1 MKSIL
6 LSVVVI
12 SALVVAGVGGTLAG
26 FVDTEVS
33 EGNLYQAGHLDL
45 LIDGD
50 NDPSSVFN
58 ITCGVPCT
66 SADEWVEVENR
77 GECTGAMLYLHFKD
91 VVSVEAGIKDG
102 EICDRIVTAG
112 AWEFVYR
119 TAVAD
124 EPDDP
129 DNDATP
135 TATSEPEF
143 GAEHG
148 GNYIAQYYIEPDKL
162 VTGATNPDADPNLM
176 GQDYASGIS
185 EHLGVIVYVCDNDDD
200 GWLDNPDTSGD
211 GTVDKTEEAAA
222 TWIAKF
228 SGKLIDIECNKTE
241 LGKMDSQDIT
251 FIHFDVHLQQIYAEE
266 WYDADGDLW
275 GSADYDDPNGG
286 VDYDMDGDIDA
297 DDFQKAV
304 WPTNALQGD
313 KATWAMLWELN
324 TDF

>member
-12 SALVVAGVGGTLAG
+12 SALVVAGVGGTFAG

-33 EGNLYQAGHLDL
+33 EGNLYQAGSLDL
-45 LIDGD
+45 LVDGS

-58 ITCGVPCT
+58 VTCGVPCT

-102 EICDRIVTAG
+102 EICERTPDATDENWVFG
-112 AWEFVYR
+112 YR
-119 TAVAD
+119 TATGD
-124 EPDDP
+124 EPIGA
-129 DNDATP
+129 NV
-135 TATSEPEF
+135 ATSEPEL
-143 GAEHG
+143 GAEEG
-148 GNYIAQYYIEPDKL
+148 GNYIAQYYIEPDR
-162 VTGATNPDADPNLM
+162 NPDGSTNNNPDPNLM
-176 GQDYASGIS
+176 GQDYASGIAD
-185 EHLGVIVYVCDNDDD
+185 HLGVIVYVCDNNDD
-200 GWLDNPDTSGD
+200 GWLDNPDSDGD

-228 SGKLIDIECNKTE
+228 SGKLVDIECDKTE
-241 LGKMDSQDIT
+241 LGKLNSQDIT
-251 FIHFDVHLQQIYAEE
+251 FIHFDVHLQQLYAIE

-275 GSADYDDPNGG
+275 GTANYDDTNGG
-286 VDYDMDGDIDA
+286 VDYDKDGDIDA